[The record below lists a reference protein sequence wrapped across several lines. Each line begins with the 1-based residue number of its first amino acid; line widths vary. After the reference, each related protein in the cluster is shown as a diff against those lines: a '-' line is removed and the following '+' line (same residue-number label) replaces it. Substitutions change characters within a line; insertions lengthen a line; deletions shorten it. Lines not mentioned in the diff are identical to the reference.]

1 MGSKYCGRCGEQV
14 DEAKA
19 FCPGCGNAFVEEE
32 KRTTV
37 TEFEGSEKTVQ
48 LGQTMYNQLL
58 SDMGLSIGKPTAKA
72 EPKVETLRPEA
83 LVKPVEVEPPKT
95 PATPAYVKW
104 LIIAAVAVF
113 GLAVLIILAA
123 IAIIFYLSPR
133 FA

>member
-1 MGSKYCGRCGEQV
+1 MGSKYCGKCGEQV

-58 SDMGLSIGKPTAKA
+58 SDMGLSIGKPTAKDA
-72 EPKVETLRPEA
+72 GGTRLR
-83 LVKPVEVEPPKT
+83 EVAHHCRRRDLRAGCADNT
-95 PATPAYVKW
+95 RGCRYHF
-104 LIIAAVAVF
+104 LS
-113 GLAVLIILAA
+113 LAA
-123 IAIIFYLSPR
+123 IRLSHSYQT
-133 FA
+133 

>member
-1 MGSKYCGRCGEQV
+1 MGSKYCGKCGEQV

-58 SDMGLSIGKPTAKA
+58 SDMGLSIGKPPGKA
-72 EPKVETLRPEA
+72 EPKVEVIRPEPA
-83 LVKPVEVEPPKT
+83 VKPVEAEPPK
-95 PATPAYVKW
+95 AEPAYVKW
-104 LIIAAVAVF
+104 LIIAAVVVF

>member
-1 MGSKYCGRCGEQV
+1 MGSKYCGSCGEQV

-58 SDMGLSIGKPTAKA
+58 SDMGLNIAKPPGKT
-72 EPKVETLRPEA
+72 EPKTQVIRPEPV
-83 LVKPVEVEPPKT
+83 VKPVVVEPPK
-95 PATPAYVKW
+95 ARPAYYRW
-104 LIIAAVAVF
+104 LIIAAAVVVF
-113 GLAVLIILAA
+113 GLVILIILAA
-123 IAIIFYLSPR
+123 IGIFFYLSPR

>member
-1 MGSKYCGRCGEQV
+1 MGSKYCGKCGEQV

-58 SDMGLSIGKPTAKA
+58 SDMGLSIGKPPAKA
-72 EPKVETLRPEA
+72 EPKVETIRPEPA
-83 LVKPVEVEPPKT
+83 VKPIEAEPPK
-95 PATPAYVKW
+95 ATPAYVKW
-104 LIIAAVAVF
+104 LIIAAVVVF

-123 IAIIFYLSPR
+123 IAIIFYFSPR

>member
-1 MGSKYCGRCGEQV
+1 MGSKYCGKCGEQV

-58 SDMGLSIGKPTAKA
+58 SDMGLSIGKPPGKA
-72 EPKVETLRPEA
+72 EGKVEAIRPEPA
-83 LVKPVEVEPPKT
+83 VKPVEVEPPK
-95 PATPAYVKW
+95 ATPAYVKW

-123 IAIIFYLSPR
+123 IAIFFYLSPR